1 MNRINLGKVRG
12 TSIYTGE
19 AITGTN
25 SLGAVFVDTGI
36 SEGYVGDLYINTK
49 ANTEDCGNVYECLQ
63 SGTAAEAVW
72 GYKGNIRG
80 PQVILDDTLE
90 STSRT
95 KALSAYQGKVLNEKI
110 VNSGCYAKSVPVVN
124 DAVVHGIKVLV
135 ENESTTVTVTIG
147 GKVLSGT
154 YVKNKT
160 GTEGSVTIVA
170 GTDAGVVT
178 QISSTNAYIKAYTL
192 YDSSSE
198 EIFSKELKVW
208 DYVGELMGNIT
219 SSGNIIDGTE
229 TVKTGIM
236 SKLFGNIRKNLYPI
250 THAKAVWFDKS
261 QNKTVY
267 DEMEAIKG
275 KLGDDEYNPEQNYL
289 TGDICI
295 QNNSVWRFKE
305 NKGAGEWD
313 PNKVKKTSLK
323 EIDAE
328 NRAAISTLN
337 ANIQPLI
344 SEDRINVKVNIEVS
358 SLNTPE
364 RTGIYY
370 VTGDNIQ
377 ALPSGFSTYGL
388 LFVMRSPYSFH
399 PTNKDSVYS
408 QLYIDVYNN
417 RATRAF
423 NNGAWTDWKNF

>member
-49 ANTEDCGNVYECLQ
+49 AKTEDCGNVYECLQ

-110 VNSGCYAKSVPVVN
+110 VNSGCYAKSVQVVN
-124 DAVVHGIKVLV
+124 DAVVHGIKVIL

-147 GKVLSGT
+147 GKELSGT
-154 YVKNKT
+154 YEKNEN

-178 QISSTNAYIKAYTL
+178 QISSTDAYIKSYTL

-198 EIFSKELKVW
+198 EIFSEELKVW
-208 DYVGELMGNIT
+208 DYVGELMEDIA
-219 SSGNIIDGTE
+219 SSGSVVDGAE
-229 TVKTGIM
+229 TIKTGIL
-236 SKLFGNIRKNLYPI
+236 SKMFGGVRKILYPI
-250 THAKAVWFDKS
+250 THAKAVWFDKAE
-261 QNKTVY
+261 NKTVY
-267 DEMEAIKG
+267 DAVTENAEAISAVNANSARMYDSAFSSVTSVANEEFVITSLTLKAG
-275 KLGDDEYNPEQNYL
+275 YKYL
-289 TGDICI
+289 LLASSSISISSSSMMYLSFKVTRGTATI
-295 QNNSVWRFKE
+295 NSVIAR
-305 NKGAGEWD
+305 
-313 PNKVKKTSLK
+313 TSGSYGGGCTNFADI
-323 EIDAE
+323 ETNSGDCTISACGYGIDSTPHTQDAFLL
-328 NRAAISTLN
+328 AIKL
-337 ANIQPLI
+337 
-344 SEDRINVKVNIEVS
+344 
-358 SLNTPE
+358 
-364 RTGIYY
+364 
-370 VTGDNIQ
+370 Q
-377 ALPSGFSTYGL
+377 A
-388 LFVMRSPYSFH
+388 
-399 PTNKDSVYS
+399 
-408 QLYIDVYNN
+408 I
-417 RATRAF
+417 
-423 NNGAWTDWKNF
+423 

>member
-110 VNSGCYAKSVPVVN
+110 VNSGCYAKSIPVVN
-124 DAVVHGIKVLV
+124 DAVVHGIKVIL

-147 GKVLSGT
+147 GKELSGT
-154 YVKNKT
+154 YEKNEN

-178 QISSTNAYIKAYTL
+178 QISSTDAYIKSYTL

-198 EIFSKELKVW
+198 EIFSEELKVW
-208 DYVGELMGNIT
+208 DYVGELMEDIA
-219 SSGNIIDGTE
+219 SSGSVVDGAE
-229 TVKTGIM
+229 TIKTGIL
-236 SKLFGNIRKNLYPI
+236 SKMFGGVRKILYPI
-250 THAKAVWFDKS
+250 THAKAVWFDKAE
-261 QNKTVY
+261 NKTVY
-267 DEMEAIKG
+267 DAVTENAEAI
-275 KLGDDEYNPEQNYL
+275 
-289 TGDICI
+289 
-295 QNNSVWRFKE
+295 S
-305 NKGAGEWD
+305 
-313 PNKVKKTSLK
+313 S
-323 EIDAE
+323 
-328 NRAAISTLN
+328 LN
-337 ANIQPLI
+337 AKSVSLT
-344 SEDRINVKVNIEVS
+344 SEDRINIKVNIETNT
-358 SLNTPE
+358 LNAPE

-370 VTGDNIQ
+370 VTGKNIQ
-377 ALPSGFSTYGL
+377 ALPSGFSSYGL
-388 LFVMRSPYSFH
+388 LFVMRGPYSLQ
-399 PTNKDSVYS
+399 PTNKNAVYS

-423 NNGAWTDWKNF
+423 VNGAWTNWKNF

>member
-110 VNSGCYAKSVPVVN
+110 VNSGCYAKSVQVVN
-124 DAVVHGIKVLV
+124 DAVVHGIKVIL

-147 GKVLSGT
+147 GKELSGT
-154 YVKNKT
+154 YEKNEN

-178 QISSTNAYIKAYTL
+178 QISSTDAYIKSYTL

-198 EIFSKELKVW
+198 EIFSEELKVW
-208 DYVGELMGNIT
+208 DYVGELMEDIA
-219 SSGNIIDGTE
+219 SSGSVVDGAE
-229 TVKTGIM
+229 TIKTGIL
-236 SKLFGNIRKNLYPI
+236 SKMFGGVRKILYPI
-250 THAKAVWFDKS
+250 THAKAVWFDKAE
-261 QNKTVY
+261 NKTVY
-267 DEMEAIKG
+267 DAVTENAEAISAVNANSARMYDSAFSSVTSVANEEFVITSLTLKAG
-275 KLGDDEYNPEQNYL
+275 YKYL
-289 TGDICI
+289 LLASSSISISSSSMMYLSFKVTRGTATI
-295 QNNSVWRFKE
+295 NSVIAR
-305 NKGAGEWD
+305 
-313 PNKVKKTSLK
+313 TSGSYGGGCTNFADI
-323 EIDAE
+323 ETNSGDCTISACGYGIDSTPHTQDAFLL
-328 NRAAISTLN
+328 AIKL
-337 ANIQPLI
+337 
-344 SEDRINVKVNIEVS
+344 
-358 SLNTPE
+358 
-364 RTGIYY
+364 
-370 VTGDNIQ
+370 Q
-377 ALPSGFSTYGL
+377 A
-388 LFVMRSPYSFH
+388 
-399 PTNKDSVYS
+399 
-408 QLYIDVYNN
+408 I
-417 RATRAF
+417 
-423 NNGAWTDWKNF
+423 

>member
-110 VNSGCYAKSVPVVN
+110 VNSGCYAKSIPVVN
-124 DAVVHGIKVLV
+124 DAVVHGIKVIL

-147 GKVLSGT
+147 GKELSGT
-154 YVKNKT
+154 YEKNEN

-178 QISSTNAYIKAYTL
+178 QISSTDAYIKSYTL

-198 EIFSKELKVW
+198 EIFSEELKVW
-208 DYVGELMGNIT
+208 DYVGELMEDIA
-219 SSGNIIDGTE
+219 SSGSVVDGAE
-229 TVKTGIM
+229 TIKTGIL
-236 SKLFGNIRKNLYPI
+236 SKMFGGVRKILYPI
-250 THAKAVWFDKS
+250 THAKAVWFDKAE
-261 QNKTVY
+261 NKTVY
-267 DEMEAIKG
+267 DAVTENAEAISAVNANSARMVSSVFVAG
-275 KLGDDEYNPEQNYL
+275 NTSVVVHNAERYDALICYGTLGNVGTTIFGIMLNDGEVELY
-289 TGDICI
+289 DICGKSVI
-295 QNNSVWRFKE
+295 SSITVAYDNNAK
-305 NKGAGEWD
+305 
-313 PNKVKKTSLK
+313 
-323 EIDAE
+323 
-328 NRAAISTLN
+328 AITL
-337 ANIQPLI
+337 
-344 SEDRINVKVNIEVS
+344 SFGYYS
-358 SLNTPE
+358 SFRVL
-364 RTGIYY
+364 YY
-370 VTGDNIQ
+370 RPI
-377 ALPSGFSTYGL
+377 
-388 LFVMRSPYSFH
+388 
-399 PTNKDSVYS
+399 
-408 QLYIDVYNN
+408 
-417 RATRAF
+417 
-423 NNGAWTDWKNF
+423 